1 MSSRRILGEFNSI
14 LDKTVT
20 VRLTD
25 SRTYTGTFY
34 SFELNPFIIT
44 LLNAKDSDKNIYYKV
59 IINGNLV
66 KEIQLKNA
74 PIFDVK
80 EFGQKLEKDLNLR
93 PGDVKIYDDVG
104 ILTVMDKIKV
114 SEMGVEGTG
123 PLAQRVYEIYNEYMS
138 KRKKESNQ
146 W

>member
-1 MSSRRILGEFNSI
+1 M
-14 LDKTVT
+14 
-20 VRLTD
+20 
-25 SRTYTGTFY
+25 
-34 SFELNPFIIT
+34 
-44 LLNAKDSDKNIYYKV
+44 
-59 IINGNLV
+59 V
-66 KEIQLKNA
+66 K
-74 PIFDVK
+74 
-80 EFGQKLEKDLNLR
+80 KLEKDLNLR

-146 W
+146 